1 MSLRNYSRLKDIV
14 YYYLGYK
21 NINRD
26 DNIDKLIDECLEEL
40 ESIARFKALFV
51 EYDYVLDFLNKEP
64 YLAFLKGATK
74 YYIVAYTL
82 GVDVDKKIKML
93 GVNDTVKMLV
103 MDSCASAYL
112 EDKANEFDKSLGND
126 LSYRFGIGYQ
136 GSSLS
141 DLSEIKKILR
151 IEKIGIEML
160 DSNLMI
166 PQKSMIGIIANNG
179 NKKLSCGKCVLLD
192 KCGFIREKKKCYD

>member
-1 MSLRNYSRLKDIV
+1 MSLRNYSNLKDKI

-26 DNIDKLIDECLEEL
+26 ESIDILIDECLDEL
-40 ESIARFKALFV
+40 SNIARFKALFV

-64 YLAFLKGATK
+64 YLTFLKGATK
-74 YYIVAYTL
+74 YYITAYTL
-82 GVDVDKKIKML
+82 GVEVDRRVKQL
-93 GVNDTVKMLV
+93 GILNPVKMLV
-103 MDSCASAYL
+103 MDACSSAYL
-112 EDKANEFDKSLGND
+112 ENKANEFDKSLGDD
-126 LSYRFGIGYQ
+126 LSYRFAPGYQ
-136 GSSLS
+136 GTSLS
-141 DLSEIKKILR
+141 DLKEISKLIKLN
-151 IEKIGIEML
+151 KIGIELL

-192 KCGFIREKKKCYD
+192 KCGFIREKKRCYD